1 MLLVRLEK
9 ELDRDKRCLKCLL
22 RLKNVC
28 TEQEWNE
35 YREKCLEQTPGSNTK
50 RRLDYSSRS
59 VRKGTEGIFFGA
71 SRGHV
76 YQLCAE
82 SGGRASY
89 RKMYKEIMTYLK
101 EIGKYPNGED
111 IARKIADEWKQKY
124 RRRSA
129 MMDELGRAGF

>member
-9 ELDRDKRCLKCLL
+9 ELDRDKRCLKCLM

-59 VRKGTEGIFFGA
+59 V
-71 SRGHV
+71 
-76 YQLCAE
+76 
-82 SGGRASY
+82 
-89 RKMYKEIMTYLK
+89 
-101 EIGKYPNGED
+101 
-111 IARKIADEWKQKY
+111 
-124 RRRSA
+124 
-129 MMDELGRAGF
+129 